1 MRLQAH
7 FLFGVILMKYE
18 VNVIAAC
25 DADIW
30 TTNTATF
37 PADVKKTIEDLNV
50 DYKFK
55 ITSAGAQR
63 SSWDSE
69 DLLTISRH
77 YTSVVK
83 ATFSLDSLS
92 DVQTFETNLSEIC
105 SKLDS
110 DYKLKIRTKNRI
122 V

>member
-1 MRLQAH
+1 
-7 FLFGVILMKYE
+7 MKYE

-30 TTNTATF
+30 TTDTAKF
-37 PADVKKTIEDLNV
+37 PANVKKIIDDLNV

-55 ITSAGAQR
+55 VISAGAQK
-63 SSWDSE
+63 SSWDAE

-77 YTSVVK
+77 YHSAVK
-83 ATFSLDSLS
+83 ATFKVDSLS
-92 DVQTFETNLSEIC
+92 IVQSFENKLAAIC
-105 SKLDS
+105 AKLDT
-110 DYKLKIRTKNRI
+110 DYKLKIRTKNHI

>member
-1 MRLQAH
+1 
-7 FLFGVILMKYE
+7 MKYD
-18 VNVIAAC
+18 VNVTAAC

-30 TTNTATF
+30 TTDTAKF
-37 PADVKKTIEDLNV
+37 PADVKQIIEDLNV

-55 ITSAGAQR
+55 IISAGAQK

-77 YTSVVK
+77 YTSGVK
-83 ATFSLDSLS
+83 ASFTVDSLS
-92 DVQTFETNLSEIC
+92 DVQSFENKLASAC

-110 DYKLKIRTKNRI
+110 DYKLRIRTRNHLI
-122 V
+122 